1 MGIIDPLLFNGE
13 YGKLVVHHNIPYE
26 KHRFWQED
34 GVANTLSEWRSSVI
48 EGNTKLDRK
57 QIEIVARKLAKE
69 DPGISPAQL
78 MTKIK
83 YLFPNTDLIPK
94 KIIHNAISH
103 WRWKIMPLMNEKAM
117 SISVEHIK
125 TLRKTPFGRGSSFWM
140 VDGRPKHFLYMYSD
154 FQMQVANEVKDDPF
168 LHLFI
173 DGTFKWWPRLWSQLL
188 NVWVLHR
195 KKNQYI
201 PIAHILMQTETYE
214 GYFKVINWIKDTF
227 GLTPKFITTDFEISL
242 MRATKEILADS
253 QIVPWFFHFA
263 KCLWNNAGKCGLK
276 KNKLLV
282 LTKQLIFSLKGLA
295 FRPPNKVYRRFEF
308 IKNKFLDKGNWF
320 KQFLEYFES
329 TWMDGT
335 FQIKDWNY
343 YDKLNEFEDLALT
356 NNGLESFHQMIRS
369 QLRRSQPN
377 LFYLVD
383 LLGRVETMKKAAYD
397 EDKIKGDPQFNRCW
411 PASKIFRELYSKEY
425 ENISNKLICKEMN
438 ENNLNKSQSNSL
450 NNENEFYPDYWLSEL
465 ESLKKTNIPD
475 YHSKRSTI
483 EKEVLIL
490 FNEFD
495 EENRLPH
502 TDKGIQQLCKQRREL
517 EDEIKTKDEKN
528 YNMTMAESLVLNDK
542 PSISHEMELIKNE
555 WNKKGSRRYYEPLTS
570 LNYNPNALDI
580 FDDKDMDVK
589 NILEGSYSI
598 KTNFNYAE

>member
-1 MGIIDPLLFNGE
+1 
-13 YGKLVVHHNIPYE
+13 
-26 KHRFWQED
+26 
-34 GVANTLSEWRSSVI
+34 
-48 EGNTKLDRK
+48 
-57 QIEIVARKLAKE
+57 
-69 DPGISPAQL
+69 
-78 MTKIK
+78 
-83 YLFPNTDLIPK
+83 
-94 KIIHNAISH
+94 
-103 WRWKIMPLMNEKAM
+103 
-117 SISVEHIK
+117 
-125 TLRKTPFGRGSSFWM
+125 M
-140 VDGRPKHFLYMYSD
+140 VDGKPKHFLYMYSD
-154 FQMQVANEVKDDPF
+154 FQMQVANEVNDDPF

-242 MRATKEILADS
+242 MRATKEIFADS
-253 QIVPWFFHFA
+253 QLVPWFFHFA
-263 KCLWNNAGKCGLK
+263 KCLWNNAGKWSLK
-276 KNKLLV
+276 KSRILV

-308 IKNKFLDKGNWF
+308 IKNKFLEKGNWF

-411 PASKIFRELYSKEY
+411 PASKIFRELYSKEFK
-425 ENISNKLICKEMN
+425 EWIKNELSESASQNTVASWNIEQQDEDFKE
-438 ENNLNKSQSNSL
+438 
-450 NNENEFYPDYWLSEL
+450 EFNWYPDYGEMEL
-465 ESLKKTNIPD
+465 ESLKKNNNPE
-475 YHSKRSTI
+475 YSAKKSNL
-483 EKEVLIL
+483 EKEILVL
-490 FNEFD
+490 FYEFD
-495 EENRLPH
+495 EENKLPQ
-502 TDKGIQQLCKQRREL
+502 TDKGIQVNSKQRKEY
-517 EDEIKTKDEKN
+517 ENDIKIKTKDDN
-528 YNMTMAESLVLNDK
+528 IYNMNMAESLVLNDK
-542 PSISHEMELIKNE
+542 PSICHQMELAKHESNKN
-555 WNKKGSRRYYEPLTS
+555 GSRRWYESWSS
-570 LNYNPNALDI
+570 LNYDNTILDL
-580 FDDKDMDVK
+580 FDEEDKDIK
-589 NILEGSYSI
+589 RILDGDFT
-598 KTNFNYAE
+598 KKGLQKFDL